1 MTSIMKDIAK
11 KCGVSITTVSRAL
24 RDKEDIS
31 RETKDRILKVAKDM
45 EYTANV
51 PARVL
56 AGGRSNTIGL
66 IVADNS
72 NPYFARLILGIE
84 EVAKQNKFGVILYN
98 TSEDPE
104 LETQG
109 YRMLSEKRVDGLVI
123 TSIRSGKE
131 PLISLQKK
139 GVPFVLL
146 NRYIENFNTD
156 WVKSDN
162 SYGAYHLTKFLCT
175 LGHKRILHITGSEEI
190 SSVRERL
197 AGYKQA
203 LSEHQIAFDPQL
215 ILHCDL
221 KMDGAYQCT
230 KEALSGLNPL
240 PTAIFAY
247 SDMIAVGVMK
257 TIHENH
263 LKIPGDIALV
273 GYDNI
278 DYSEFLEPS
287 LTTVDQFAYEIG
299 RKGMEILLEKIFQPK
314 EKSWEEKHVTIQPE
328 IIIRESSGGPRK

>member
-31 RETKDRILKVAKDM
+31 RETKDRILKVAKEM

-72 NPYFARLILGIE
+72 NPYFAKLILGVDEI
-84 EVAKQNKFGVILYN
+84 AKKNKFGVILYN

-104 LETQG
+104 LEIQG
-109 YRMLSEKRVDGLVI
+109 YRMLSEKRVDGLII
-123 TSIRSGKE
+123 TSIRSGE
-131 PLISLQKK
+131 APLISLQEK

-162 SYGAYHLTKFLCT
+162 TYGAYHLTRLLCS
-175 LGHKRILHITGSEEI
+175 LGHKRILHVTGSEEI

-197 AGYKQA
+197 AGYKKA
-203 LSEHQIAFDPQL
+203 LSEFSIDFDPGL

-230 KEALSGLNPL
+230 RQALAAMKPL

-257 TIHENH
+257 TIHENR

-299 RKGMEILLEKIFQPK
+299 QKGTEILLEKIFQPK
-314 EKSWEEKHVTIQPE
+314 EAPWEEKHVTIQPE
-328 IIIRESSGGPRK
+328 VIIRGSSGGPRT